1 MCSVSKFTV
10 HKHGNFSRSDQ
21 RKKVHKQQ
29 QNLQHYTKKKN
40 IYIMDEWE
48 HLTLKKENEY
58 ATFTWSYM
66 YM

>member
-40 IYIMDEWE
+40 IMDEWE